1 MRPLPYRVETATGDV
16 LDITFPLH
24 DDTGSA
30 MRVDQ
35 MLSAILATLDQDINL
50 CGETA
55 NGDVL
60 QALAMALAIRARMIH
75 APTEMT
81 AGLAQQLLASA
92 SAAAGDAKRATP
104 QTGNA

>member
-16 LDITFPLH
+16 LYITFPLH
-24 DDTGSA
+24 ADTASA

-35 MLSAILATLDQDINL
+35 MLSAVLDAIDRDIKI

-60 QALAMALAIRARMIH
+60 QAVAMALAVRARMIN
-75 APTEMT
+75 APANVT
-81 AGLAQQLLASA
+81 AGLSAQLLNSA
-92 SAAAGDAKRATP
+92 NAATADAERVIP
-104 QTGNA
+104 ESGNA

>member
-1 MRPLPYRVETATGDV
+1 MRPLPRRVETATGDV

-24 DDTGSA
+24 ADTASA

-35 MLSAILATLDQDINL
+35 LLGAVLDAIDRDIKI

-60 QALAMALAIRARMIH
+60 QAVAMALAVRARMIN
-75 APTEMT
+75 APAGVT
-81 AGLAQQLLASA
+81 AGLSEQLLKSA
-92 SAAAGDAKRATP
+92 NAAASDAERRLP
-104 QTGNA
+104 ESGNA

>member
-24 DDTGSA
+24 AETGSA

-35 MLSAILATLDQDINL
+35 MLSAILDALDRDIKV

-55 NGDVL
+55 NGDAL
-60 QALAMALAIRARMIH
+60 QALAMALAVRARMIN
-75 APTEMT
+75 APENVTMK
-81 AGLAQQLLASA
+81 LARDLLNAASH
-92 SAAAGDAKRATP
+92 AAAGAERVSPTS
-104 QTGNA
+104 GNA